1 MAYDKGLAQRLRE
14 LLADRPVLTEREM
27 FGGIGFMLRG
37 NMSVGVLGDELI
49 VRVGPEAYD
58 TALDRP
64 HARVFDFSGRP
75 MKGWVMVGAD
85 GFESDDA
92 LSEWVDRGARFALS
106 LPAK

>member
-1 MAYDKGLAQRLRE
+1 
-14 LLADRPVLTEREM
+14 
-27 FGGIGFMLRG
+27 MLRG

-49 VRVGPEAYD
+49 ARVGPEAYD

-64 HARVFDFSGRP
+64 HARVFDSSGRP